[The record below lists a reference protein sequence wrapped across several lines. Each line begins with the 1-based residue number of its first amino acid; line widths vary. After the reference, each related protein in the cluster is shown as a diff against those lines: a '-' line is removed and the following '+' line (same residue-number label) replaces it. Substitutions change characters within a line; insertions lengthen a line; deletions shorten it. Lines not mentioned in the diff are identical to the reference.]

1 MEPFE
6 RFSEQKLE
14 YLRRRYRGDDLF
26 RTWTR
31 LLCILEQQL
40 HGLNAVEVWSE
51 TEMVRQRL
59 SEIKDH
65 RDNDVEFLYG
75 DLMKRHQSKYT
86 VATILTVLFT
96 QMCDAAPDEEDD
108 AAERN
113 PNRAICNVLAR
124 LLMLRDIKPFSEKL
138 ISAFKSHRY
147 DNEENKIILPVTD
160 YMDVKTPLEL
170 MDEEARE
177 QVEKW
182 VEGIDSDMYE
192 EDLQAVHNA
201 AVVKELGW
209 PEQTPMLVIL
219 ANPLMAPYI
228 EDDSSVR
235 EEYEDALKEVY
246 GTATDASAGDA
257 DGVDYVGEYNA
268 DKKAYYSQY
277 KNVQI
282 EEMSGPSRLYTYD
295 PDGVAKLIKAYLDD

>member
-65 RDNDVEFLYG
+65 RDNEVEFLYG

-96 QMCDAAPDEEDD
+96 QMCDAVPDEEDD
-108 AAERN
+108 AADRN
-113 PNRAICNVLAR
+113 PNRAVCKVLAR
-124 LLMLRDIKPFSEKL
+124 LLMNRDIKPFSEKL

-147 DNEENKIILPVTD
+147 DNEGNKIILPITD
-160 YMDVKTPLEL
+160 YMNVKTPLEL
-170 MDEEARE
+170 MDEEAQE

-182 VEGIDSDMYE
+182 VEEIEKLTLKIRPFLKID
-192 EDLQAVHNA
+192 
-201 AVVKELGW
+201 W
-209 PEQTPMLVIL
+209 
-219 ANPLMAPYI
+219 
-228 EDDSSVR
+228 
-235 EEYEDALKEVY
+235 EVY
-246 GTATDASAGDA
+246 KAIWRKICANQEIALLLIDKQPNHRSNTWGHNLKLVANVLGILHTTSYDNKEE
-257 DGVDYVGEYNA
+257 VLTGECPVY
-268 DKKAYYSQY
+268 
-277 KNVQI
+277 
-282 EEMSGPSRLYTYD
+282 
-295 PDGVAKLIKAYLDD
+295 

>member
-14 YLRRRYRGDDLF
+14 NLRRRYRGDDLF

-96 QMCDAAPDEEDD
+96 QMCDAVPDESIF
-108 AAERN
+108 RN
-113 PNRAICNVLAR
+113 T
-124 LLMLRDIKPFSEKL
+124 
-138 ISAFKSHRY
+138 
-147 DNEENKIILPVTD
+147 II
-160 YMDVKTPLEL
+160 
-170 MDEEARE
+170 
-177 QVEKW
+177 
-182 VEGIDSDMYE
+182 
-192 EDLQAVHNA
+192 
-201 AVVKELGW
+201 
-209 PEQTPMLVIL
+209 
-219 ANPLMAPYI
+219 
-228 EDDSSVR
+228 
-235 EEYEDALKEVY
+235 
-246 GTATDASAGDA
+246 
-257 DGVDYVGEYNA
+257 
-268 DKKAYYSQY
+268 
-277 KNVQI
+277 
-282 EEMSGPSRLYTYD
+282 
-295 PDGVAKLIKAYLDD
+295 

>member
-59 SEIKDH
+59 LEIKNH

-182 VEGIDSDMYE
+182 VEGIE
-192 EDLQAVHNA
+192 KL
-201 AVVKELGW
+201 
-209 PEQTPMLVIL
+209 T
-219 ANPLMAPYI
+219 
-228 EDDSSVR
+228 
-235 EEYEDALKEVY
+235 LKIRPFLKIDWEVY
-246 GTATDASAGDA
+246 KAIWRKICANQEIAFNVPTEKTIENIKVTVEYDGPVQAPIVKGQKIATLIVATQDYKTLTFPLFANESIDKSSFLERITLILRYKVRSFLKHF
-257 DGVDYVGEYNA
+257 GV
-268 DKKAYYSQY
+268 
-277 KNVQI
+277 
-282 EEMSGPSRLYTYD
+282 
-295 PDGVAKLIKAYLDD
+295 